1 MAETPEP
8 PFEELV
14 AQLEERARKLEA
26 GNIPLEE
33 AITTY
38 EEGAALVER
47 IRKLLGD
54 AELRVQRLQENI
66 QEGVSFREELEP
78 YDEGGAPDDGD

>member
-1 MAETPEP
+1 MAEQQ

-14 AQLEERARKLEA
+14 AQLEERARTLET

-47 IRKLLGD
+47 LRTLLD
-54 AELRVQRLQENI
+54 EAELRVQRLQANL
-66 QEGVSFREELEP
+66 QEGAAFREDPAP
-78 YDEGGAPDDGD
+78 YDEADASDDAG

>member
-1 MAETPEP
+1 MADQQ

-38 EEGAALVER
+38 EEGAALVEQL
-47 IRKLLGD
+47 RKVLD
-54 AELRVQRLQENI
+54 EAELRVQRLQADL
-66 QEGVSFREELEP
+66 QEGAAFREQSAP
-78 YDEGGAPDDGD
+78 YDEADASDDAG

>member
-1 MAETPEP
+1 MAEQ

-33 AITTY
+33 ALSTY
-38 EEGAALVER
+38 EEGAALVEQL
-47 IRKLLGD
+47 RKLLGE
-54 AELRVQRLQENI
+54 AELRVQRLQADLD
-66 QEGVSFREELEP
+66 EGASFREDSEP
-78 YDEGGAPDDGD
+78 YDETPAPDDAG

>member
-1 MAETPEP
+1 MAEPP
-8 PFEELV
+8 PFEDLV

-38 EEGAALVER
+38 EEGAALVEQL
-47 IRKLLGD
+47 RKLLDD
-54 AELRVQRLQENI
+54 AELRVQRLQENL
-66 QEGVSFREELEP
+66 QEGASFREELDS
-78 YDEGGAPDDGD
+78 YDEAGAPDDDG